1 MLASPGAKVAAPRL
15 VVADHVARVDAT
27 KMITDALAT
36 PVADAD
42 VVQLGPDVQELVA
55 DLAIQGALDD
65 DELDP
70 REVALALGV
79 LAPAI
84 GDGEPHGAA
93 GLMLDPAQGDSQ
105 SDAGGELM
113 LASFHDLFDRL
124 SLPLLP
130 HPALPTGPAHRVSRV
145 PAPEARRSLRLRAKP
160 QMPAVDKVVHVLLS
174 KMGIDTKGIP

>member
-27 KMITDALAT
+27 KMITDALAA

-42 VVQLGPDVQELVA
+42 VVQLGPDVEELVA

-113 LASFHDLFDRL
+113 LASFQDLQNEATFYASSSSEEEVSSDCVHRSSHL
-124 SLPLLP
+124 GSSSSMVC
-130 HPALPTGPAHRVSRV
+130 GPASCALMKALRR
-145 PAPEARRSLRLRAKP
+145 RRSSR
-160 QMPAVDKVVHVLLS
+160 
-174 KMGIDTKGIP
+174 